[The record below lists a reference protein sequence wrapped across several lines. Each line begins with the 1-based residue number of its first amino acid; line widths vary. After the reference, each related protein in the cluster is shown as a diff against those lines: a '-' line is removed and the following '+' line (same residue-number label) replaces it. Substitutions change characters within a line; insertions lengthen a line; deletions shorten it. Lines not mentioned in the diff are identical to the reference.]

1 MSGITPRFWYT
12 ESLQAVHDW
21 RAANDKIMGIPPVQI
36 VADQAKIRL
45 ANDEDRKPVF
55 GDGQQDYM
63 MQRYKN
69 VALINISGSLV
80 NRDSWYNRYYGM
92 VSYQEIRRS
101 VLLALADPAIDGIL
115 AMMNTPGGSA
125 SGADSM
131 ASFFSKANKR
141 KPFYAYAESDM
152 CSGGYYLG
160 APARQIYA
168 QRAAQVGSIGV
179 VMVHFDILKMYQE
192 MGVEP
197 TVFREGEFKA
207 LGTPY
212 EHLDKKSKETIG
224 KQLKSYFDM
233 FNEHVT
239 VNRNFANSQEMRDT
253 AGEGRVFMAEEA
265 KEVGLVDYVAELE
278 DTLEDVSQKSTKAA
292 GKRSQ
297 LAVNRNY
304 GGSTMGAQKK
314 DANLEAGQ
322 PAEIDLDEQTIAALA
337 SGAPIEAAKP
347 AGEGDEPAEPVVE
360 AAKPAGEGDEPADPV
375 VEASKTEGD
384 TPVAEAP
391 KGDVTLAAEVTRLS
405 RDLGLAEAKLSQLE
419 TDKATLQTQLDA
431 QKATLASQ
439 RAVVAQAVTHRQ
451 AALGFQPNDTASMSD
466 DQLLALYGELDN
478 KFKERYS
485 PGQRSNS
492 VAGKQAAQQSADL
505 TPGEQAAKSMVK
517 I

>member
-21 RAANDKIMGIPPVQI
+21 RAANEKIMGIPPVQI

-101 VLLALADPAIDGIL
+101 VLLALADPAIDGVL

-304 GGSTMGAQKK
+304 GGSTMGAGKK
-314 DANLEAGQ
+314 DANLDAGQ

-337 SGAPIEAAKP
+337 CGAPIEAEKPAAEGNDPEKPQVEAEKPAAEGNDPEKPEPEASGKPAEKQEPEAP
-347 AGEGDEPAEPVVE
+347 AGE
-360 AAKPAGEGDEPADPV
+360 
-375 VEASKTEGD
+375 S
-384 TPVAEAP
+384 
-391 KGDVTLAAEVTRLS
+391 TLAAEVTRLS
-405 RDLGLAEAKLSQLE
+405 RELGIAEAKLSQLE
-419 TDKATLQTQLDA
+419 GEKAGLQTQLDA

-466 DQLLALYGELDN
+466 EQLLALYGELDN

-485 PGQRSNS
+485 AGQRSTS
-492 VAGKQAAQQSADL
+492 AGGRQPVKTAATLS
-505 TPGEQAAKSMVK
+505 PGEQAAKSMVK